1 MDCTVE
7 ELIGKLQELGDE
19 NWRKFA
25 KVRVVDLNGAVLDF
39 VDAFDV
45 KFNSTSA
52 DIVLDYEEEPELDP
66 IWDSNYDDDDDWSA
80 WDEDYDGYCEEDE
93 DEDDDDVEGA

>member
-19 NWRKFA
+19 NWRKSA

-45 KFNSTSA
+45 RFNSTSA

-66 IWDSNYDDDDDWSA
+66 IWDSPDYDDDDVW
-80 WDEDYDGYCEEDE
+80 ED
-93 DEDDDDVEGA
+93 DEDDEDDGAKGV

>member
-1 MDCTVE
+1 MGCTVE
-7 ELIGKLQELGDE
+7 ELIEKLKELGDE
-19 NWRKFA
+19 NWRKSA

-45 KFNSTSA
+45 RFNSNSA

-66 IWDSNYDDDDDWSA
+66 IWDAPYDDDDVW
-80 WDEDYDGYCEEDE
+80 EDDDE
-93 DEDDDDVEGA
+93 DEED

>member
-1 MDCTVE
+1 MGCTVE

-19 NWRKFA
+19 NWRKSA

-66 IWDSNYDDDDDWSA
+66 IWDAPYDDDDDDVWE
-80 WDEDYDGYCEEDE
+80 DDYDD
-93 DEDDDDVEGA
+93 DDDDVEGA